1 MRPCGR
7 IANLGLSKFCDVPQF
22 QITQRWVIWNCSTLN
37 DFGLCC
43 NVATFRN
50 VSKFENDNVVAFS
63 LTKVILKQYLLN

>member
-22 QITQRWVIWNCSTLN
+22 QITQRWVIWNRSTLN

-50 VSKFENDNVVAFS
+50 VTKFDKRQRCRF
-63 LTKVILKQYLLN
+63 